1 VSNHLSSQELEG
13 LIAEAPYWHH
23 RIELAPG
30 IFTPGMQ
37 DTQALL
43 LQVSFPEDL
52 SGKRVL
58 DIGARDGF
66 FSFEAERRGA
76 SEVVALDNVPP
87 HLTGFNVAHKILD
100 SNVKWITGNVYDV
113 NPSDLGHFD
122 LVLFLGVIYHLRHPL
137 LALDRIYEIVSESGE
152 LIIES
157 HVIDGGL
164 VDKSGNWRNL
174 KDYHEELPNLAL
186 AQFYPKS
193 ELGNDETSKWA
204 PNLTGLCGW
213 VDAAGFDVTNKWS
226 VAFRG
231 GITASK
237 RQIPEHNAKRVD
249 AAQEWDLVQWHVT
262 KDGSAL

>member
-1 VSNHLSSQELEG
+1 MSDRQSVSEIED
-13 LIAEAPYWHH
+13 LISKAPYWHH
-23 RIELAPG
+23 RIEVAPG

-43 LQVSFPEDL
+43 SQISFPESL

-76 SEVVALDNVPP
+76 IEVVALDNVPP
-87 HLTGFNVAHKILD
+87 HLTGFNVAREILN
-100 SNVKWITGNVYDV
+100 SNVKWITGNVYDIK
-113 NPSDLGHFD
+113 PSEFGYFD

-137 LALDRIYEIVSESGE
+137 LALDRIYEIVNNSGE
-152 LIIES
+152 LIVES

-164 VDKSGNWRNL
+164 VDKNGDWRNL
-174 KDYHEELPNLAL
+174 EDYHKDLPHLEL

-193 ELGNDETSKWA
+193 ELGNDQTSKWA

-226 VAFRG
+226 VSFRG
-231 GITASK
+231 GVTASK
-237 RQIPEHNAKRVD
+237 RLLPEHNAKRVD
-249 AAQEWDLVQWHVT
+249 AAREWDLIEWHVT
-262 KDGSAL
+262 KDGNPI

>member
-1 VSNHLSSQELEG
+1 MSKYQSVSEIEN
-13 LIAEAPYWHH
+13 LISKAPYWHH

-30 IFTPGMQ
+30 IFTPGLQ

-43 LQVSFPEDL
+43 LQISFPEDL

-76 SEVVALDNVPP
+76 KEVIALDNVPP
-87 HLTGFNVAHKILD
+87 HLTGFNVAHDILD
-100 SNVKWITGNVYDV
+100 SNVKWITGNVYDI
-113 NPSDLGHFD
+113 NPSDLGYFD

-137 LALDRIYEIVSESGE
+137 LALDRIYEIVNETGE
-152 LIIES
+152 LIVES

-164 VDKSGNWRNL
+164 VDKNGNWQNL
-174 KDYHEELPNLAL
+174 KNYHDDLPHLAL

-213 VDAAGFDVTNKWS
+213 VDAAGFNVTNKWS

-231 GITASK
+231 GVTASK
-237 RQIPEHNAKRVD
+237 RLLPEQNAKRVD
-249 AAQEWDLVQWHVT
+249 AAREWDLIKWHVT
-262 KDGSAL
+262 KDGSAI